1 MIRYRIDIIAALKDA
16 GYSSYRIMREN
27 TINNVALQ
35 KLRHGQLIAWEQLN
49 RICNVLHCQPGDL
62 LEHVPDEVEDKQY

>member
-1 MIRYRIDIIAALKDA
+1 MIRYKIDVLGALRDA
-16 GYSSYRIMREN
+16 GYSSYRIMREC

-49 RICNVLHCQPGDL
+49 RVCNVLHCQPGDL
-62 LEHVPDEVEDKQY
+62 LEHIPDE